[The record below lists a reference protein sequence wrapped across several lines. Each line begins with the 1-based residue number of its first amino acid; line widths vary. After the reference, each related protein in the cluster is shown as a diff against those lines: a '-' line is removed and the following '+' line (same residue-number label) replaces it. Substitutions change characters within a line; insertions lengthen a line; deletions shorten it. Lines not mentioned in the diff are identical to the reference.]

1 MPLNPTQVHFINKR
15 CNLNGTTP
23 ALLLT
28 PFFFGANAD
37 RQGDG
42 KGERYMK
49 GLVWFQICW
58 VKRKQ

>member
-23 ALLLT
+23 ST
-28 PFFFGANAD
+28 FDTVFFGANAD

-42 KGERYMK
+42 KGERCMK